1 MELQLPLDLKGGTAA
16 RAGDLETKFNK
27 LSADSIAAH
36 EQSIRAEDGIWKV
49 LANGYLL
56 WRELVEQRAVLDK
69 LCTSA
74 GFSTPQ
80 GQNAPDFATYAKLL
94 FRLELPNASYADR
107 ERYLK
112 YGSRRNKSSRYVAVF
127 EALHDEY
134 NRRPDDFKFN
144 AVGNLTQV
152 IDDKGGVSGIVAA
165 RVAANTAEKLQRNG
179 LSAIAQPEDDI
190 EAAQQWVADNA
201 LPFLKNAPS
210 IAWSSA
216 LTPGSLTW
224 DDDGHALVS
233 VRRNAGG
240 NIEYGPTSN
249 SASALEAIAVDDVSK
264 IRNVQDLPLRL
275 LAEVTATQSYPGKFC
290 PSGSRANLTG
300 PYGNWYPDVYLDEGT
315 ASHGL
320 PVKRRLVIRQGDIL
334 LSAMQ
339 TDSSIVTIFTPTHSL
354 LLPTDPDVY
363 LDPNELRLIEEWY
376 ETGTLFARKATPT
389 YSLQRAIRSRKADWL
404 LRVTNKASKKACVLH
419 FRSIDRA
426 DDDPVTS
433 RQADLKLF
441 NYKPTWKLA
450 ARHDWFVRLQ
460 RDFFDKWFEMVRG
473 NQLRRREHWL
483 FNIDV
488 TSATVTI
495 CFKHDQAG
503 RFASETIGLGRPHA
517 TKAKVKR
524 SGVSFSVSA
533 KDFAPVFYNLA
544 RLEIVGPVKIS
555 GDDAVVLLKF
565 KIASGK
571 YLIAIPTATAS
582 KNGVIRNPKHMTR
595 YGKAVI

>member
-16 RAGDLETKFNK
+16 RAGNLEAEFNR
-27 LSADSIAAH
+27 LSADSIQAH
-36 EQSIRAEDGIWKV
+36 EQSIRSEDGLWTVLAED
-49 LANGYLL
+49 YLL
-56 WRELVEQRAVLDK
+56 WRDLDQQQTVLVK
-69 LCTSA
+69 IYTSA
-74 GFSTPQ
+74 GLSADQ
-80 GQNAPDFATYAKLL
+80 GKNAPDFAPFAKAI
-94 FRLELPNASYADR
+94 FRLELPNSSRADQA
-107 ERYLK
+107 RYLK

-127 EALHDEY
+127 EALREKYD
-134 NRRPDDFKFN
+134 RRPDDFKFN
-144 AVGNLTQV
+144 AVGRLKQFIEDN
-152 IDDKGGVSGIVAA
+152 GGVSGIVAA
-165 RVAANTAEKLQRNG
+165 RAAANTAEKLQRNG

-190 EAAQQWVADNA
+190 ETAQKWIADNA
-201 LPFLKNAPS
+201 LPFLKNAPP
-210 IAWSSA
+210 IAWTSA
-216 LTPGSLTW
+216 ITPGSVTW
-224 DDDGHALVS
+224 DEDGHALVS
-233 VRRNAGG
+233 IRRNASG
-240 NIEYGPTSN
+240 NIEYGPTSSN
-249 SASALEAIAVDDVSK
+249 AGALEAIAVDNVSK
-264 IRNVQDLPLRL
+264 LSNAPDISLRL

-290 PSGSRANLTG
+290 PRGSRANLTG
-300 PYGNWYPDVYLDEGT
+300 PYGNWYTDVYLDEG
-315 ASHGL
+315 AGSRGL
-320 PVKRRLVIRQGDIL
+320 PVKRRLVIRKNDLL

-339 TDSSIVTIFTPTHSL
+339 TTSSVVTILTPTHSL
-354 LLPTDPDVY
+354 LMPTDPDVY
-363 LDPNELRLIEEWY
+363 LRPDYLRLVEEWY
-376 ETGTLFARKATPT
+376 ETGTLFARKATPAD
-389 YSLQRAIRSRKADWL
+389 SLRRSPTGHKSDRY
-404 LRVTNKASKKACVLH
+404 LRVTNAANHKKCGLY

-433 RQADLKLF
+433 RQADLDLS

-565 KIASGK
+565 KTSSGK
-571 YLIAIPTATAS
+571 YLVAIPTATTS

>member
-16 RAGDLETKFNK
+16 RAGNLEAEFNR
-27 LSADSIAAH
+27 LSADSIQAH
-36 EQSIRAEDGIWKV
+36 EQSIRSEDGLWTVLAED
-49 LANGYLL
+49 YLL
-56 WRELVEQRAVLDK
+56 WRDLDQQQTVLVK
-69 LCTSA
+69 IYTSA
-74 GFSTPQ
+74 GLSADQ
-80 GQNAPDFATYAKLL
+80 GKNAPDFAPFAKAI
-94 FRLELPNASYADR
+94 FRLELPNSSRADQA
-107 ERYLK
+107 RYLK

-127 EALHDEY
+127 EALREKYD
-134 NRRPDDFKFN
+134 RRPDDFKFN
-144 AVGNLTQV
+144 AVGRLKQFIEDN
-152 IDDKGGVSGIVAA
+152 GGVSGIVAA
-165 RVAANTAEKLQRNG
+165 RAAANTEEKVRSSG
-179 LSAIAQPEDDI
+179 LSAVGQPEDDI
-190 EAAQQWVADNA
+190 ETAQKWIADNA
-201 LPFLKNAPS
+201 LPFLKNAPP
-210 IAWSSA
+210 IAWTSA
-216 LTPGSLTW
+216 ITPGSVTW
-224 DDDGHALVS
+224 DEDGHALVS
-233 VRRNAGG
+233 IRRNASG
-240 NIEYGPTSN
+240 NIEYGPTSSN
-249 SASALEAIAVDDVSK
+249 AGALEAIAVDNVSK
-264 IRNVQDLPLRL
+264 LSNAPDISLRL

-290 PSGSRANLTG
+290 PRGSRANLTG
-300 PYGNWYPDVYLDEGT
+300 PYGNWYTDVYLDEG
-315 ASHGL
+315 AGSRGL
-320 PVKRRLVIRQGDIL
+320 PVKRRLVIRKNDLL

-339 TDSSIVTIFTPTHSL
+339 TTSSVVTILTPTHSL
-354 LLPTDPDVY
+354 LMPTDPDVY
-363 LDPNELRLIEEWY
+363 LRPDYLRLVEEWY
-376 ETGTLFARKATPT
+376 ETGTLFARKATPAD
-389 YSLQRAIRSRKADWL
+389 SLRRSPTGHKSDRY
-404 LRVTNKASKKACVLH
+404 LRVTNAANHKKCGLY

-426 DDDPVTS
+426 DDDPITS

-565 KIASGK
+565 KTSSGK
-571 YLIAIPTATAS
+571 YLVAIPTATTS